1 MSLPLNKVSSQFVLQ
16 IPNSGQKATFAALS
30 ATPENS
36 TNYYSPFIRSERFCD
51 LRKFGADV
59 IMDVL
64 QYSSDDYHQK
74 DIAGESFL
82 CSARGVLERTSRAR
96 RRRRRRLM
104 TDYHESG

>member
-1 MSLPLNKVSSQFVLQ
+1 MSLSLNKVSSQFVLQ
-16 IPNSGQKATFAALS
+16 IPNSGQEATFAALS

-59 IMDVL
+59 DYGRAS
-64 QYSSDDYHQK
+64 YSSDDYHQR

-82 CSARGVLERTSRAR
+82 CSARGVLERTPRAR
-96 RRRRRRLM
+96 PPAKKAAPH
-104 TDYHESG
+104 D

>member
-59 IMDVL
+59 IMDVRSTHPTIIIKGTL
-64 QYSSDDYHQK
+64 QENLFFVPPE
-74 DIAGESFL
+74 GFL
-82 CSARGVLERTSRAR
+82 RAPRAR
-96 RRRRRRLM
+96 PPAKKAAL
-104 TDYHESG
+104 